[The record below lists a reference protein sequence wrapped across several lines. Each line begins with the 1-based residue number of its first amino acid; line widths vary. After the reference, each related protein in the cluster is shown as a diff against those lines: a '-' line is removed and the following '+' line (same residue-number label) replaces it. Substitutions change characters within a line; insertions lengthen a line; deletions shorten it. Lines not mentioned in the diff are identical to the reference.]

1 MSWLTDT
8 LIVTGALIAMV
19 LLLRG
24 PIARAFGPGA
34 AYALWA
40 LPLLRLLLPPL
51 TLPAAA
57 PAIPGNTVS
66 DVVTVLTD
74 PVPVSAVTAPVWDL
88 APLLQTIWLLGAL
101 AYLVWRGRGYAE
113 MRRRLLSGAV
123 NVGETEGVRLIEST
137 SAATPVAF
145 GVLDKVIALPP
156 GFMAL
161 TPLAERDLAIAHELE
176 HHRGRDLAI
185 NIAVQPLLALH
196 WFNPLAWIGWR
207 ALRRDQEA
215 ACDARVLAGRE
226 AETRAIYGRLIAS
239 FAVNPS
245 PALASPLACPILHE
259 KSIIYRLRS
268 LTMTEPTKTRRLA
281 GRLLIG
287 AAALALPLTATITY
301 AAGEDPAP
309 ATSGKSDA
317 KVTHGI
323 VIIDVP
329 EGASPDDKDLHV
341 RTVVRNGK
349 TIVLKTKQPL
359 SDAEA
364 EARIAK
370 AEAEM
375 PEMPEMPEPPA
386 PPMPPE
392 GGRQVVIVKHGDHA
406 AHGKGEKRE
415 VHTMVFRHGGDGAA
429 MPMAHGEGGMAM
441 AHCTEGKP
449 VVARVDK
456 TSEGKQH
463 HSVVMVCAKPGDK
476 GASLAGLRSARERVA
491 ADKNMPADVKA
502 DVLKQLDGEIE
513 KAAKAE

>member
-1 MSWLTDT
+1 MNWLTDT
-8 LIVTGALIAMV
+8 LMVTGALIALV

-24 PIARAFGPGA
+24 PVARTFGPGV
-34 AYALWA
+34 AYALWS
-40 LPLLRLLLPPL
+40 LPFLRLLVPPL
-51 TLPAAA
+51 TLPAT
-57 PAIPGNTVS
+57 PVEQTS
-66 DVVTVLTD
+66 TVVTVLAG
-74 PVPVSAVTAPVWDL
+74 PVPDVAATAPTWSIV
-88 APLLQTIWLLGAL
+88 APLLQVVWLLGAL
-101 AYLVWRGRGYAE
+101 AYLVWRGWGYVQ
-113 MRRRLLSGAV
+113 MRRTLLGGAT
-123 NVGETEGVRLIEST
+123 NVGEADGVRLIESA
-137 SAATPVAF
+137 SAPTPVAF
-145 GVLDKVIALPP
+145 GVFDKVIALPP

-161 TPLAERDLAIAHELE
+161 TPLAERDLALEHELE

-196 WFNPLAWIGWR
+196 WFNPLGWLGWK

-226 AETRAIYGRLIAS
+226 AEIRAVYGRLIVS
-239 FAVNPS
+239 FAVHPS
-245 PALASPLACPILHE
+245 PALASPLACPINLE

-287 AAALALPLTATITY
+287 AAALALPLTATISY
-301 AAGEDPAP
+301 AAGEEPAAP
-309 ATSGKSDA
+309 AKTEHHK
-317 KVTHGI
+317 THKI
-323 VIIDVP
+323 VIVDVP

-349 TIVLKTKQPL
+349 TIILKTKQPL
-359 SDAEA
+359 SDTEA
-364 EARIAK
+364 DARIAK

-375 PEMPEMPEPPA
+375 PEMPEPPEPPM

-392 GGRQVVIVKHGDHA
+392 GGRQVMIVKHGDGPDHA

-415 VHTMVFRHGGDGAA
+415 VHTMIFRHSGDGAA
-429 MPMAHGEGGMAM
+429 MPMVHGEGAM
-441 AHCTEGKP
+441 VMTHCTEGKP
-449 VVARVDK
+449 VVARVDR

-491 ADKNMPADVKA
+491 ADKSMPADVKA
-502 DVLKQLDGEIE
+502 DVLKQLDDEIE
-513 KAAKAE
+513 KAAKAG